1 MTILLVGG
9 GTGGHIIP
17 LLAVAHELKAQNPK
31 LRIVAVIDKSTSF
44 GHLLDDCKDI
54 DAVKRISAGKFRR
67 YPNQTFVQT
76 ILDVKTLLLNIRD
89 GFRVMVGFFEAL
101 RILVTEKP
109 KRIFIKGGFV
119 AVPVGLA
126 AKLKGMTFIT
136 HDSDA
141 EPGLANR
148 IIGRWA
154 DMHLVGMPV
163 ELYPYPKKQTIQVG
177 IPVGKDFRSVS
188 DKQQAV
194 YKEQIGVKKTERLIL
209 VTGGSQGAT
218 ALNAIIAG
226 AIEDL
231 LKLPDVRVIHQTGK
245 HQTGLPENSDR
256 YTKVEFISTMHIYT
270 GAADIVVT
278 RAGSFMA
285 ELAAQGRAAIVVP
298 APHLAG
304 GHQIKN
310 AKILSERKA
319 AKVLDEGKAL
329 RKPQLLSDLIKELLK
344 DTGQARALA
353 NNLHTVYPGGAAQK
367 IANYILV
374 DQ

>member
-1 MTILLVGG
+1 
-9 GTGGHIIP
+9 
-17 LLAVAHELKAQNPK
+17 
-31 LRIVAVIDKSTSF
+31 
-44 GHLLDDCKDI
+44 
-54 DAVKRISAGKFRR
+54 
-67 YPNQTFVQT
+67 
-76 ILDVKTLLLNIRD
+76 
-89 GFRVMVGFFEAL
+89 
-101 RILVTEKP
+101 
-109 KRIFIKGGFV
+109 
-119 AVPVGLA
+119 
-126 AKLKGMTFIT
+126 
-136 HDSDA
+136 
-141 EPGLANR
+141 
-148 IIGRWA
+148 
-154 DMHLVGMPV
+154 MHLVGMPV

>member
-1 MTILLVGG
+1 
-9 GTGGHIIP
+9 
-17 LLAVAHELKAQNPK
+17 
-31 LRIVAVIDKSTSF
+31 
-44 GHLLDDCKDI
+44 
-54 DAVKRISAGKFRR
+54 
-67 YPNQTFVQT
+67 
-76 ILDVKTLLLNIRD
+76 
-89 GFRVMVGFFEAL
+89 
-101 RILVTEKP
+101 
-109 KRIFIKGGFV
+109 
-119 AVPVGLA
+119 
-126 AKLKGMTFIT
+126 
-136 HDSDA
+136 
-141 EPGLANR
+141 
-148 IIGRWA
+148 
-154 DMHLVGMPV
+154 
-163 ELYPYPKKQTIQVG
+163 
-177 IPVGKDFRSVS
+177 
-188 DKQQAV
+188 
-194 YKEQIGVKKTERLIL
+194 
-209 VTGGSQGAT
+209 
-218 ALNAIIAG
+218 
-226 AIEDL
+226 
-231 LKLPDVRVIHQTGK
+231 
-245 HQTGLPENSDR
+245 
-256 YTKVEFISTMHIYT
+256 MHIYT